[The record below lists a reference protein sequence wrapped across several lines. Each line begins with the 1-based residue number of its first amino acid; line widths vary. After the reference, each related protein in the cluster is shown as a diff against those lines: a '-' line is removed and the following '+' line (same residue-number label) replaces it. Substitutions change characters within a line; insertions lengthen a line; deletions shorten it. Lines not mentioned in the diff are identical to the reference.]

1 MPPLL
6 FCAVRARLEYI
17 TQLEAE
23 VQDLKHLRTETAQRA
38 LVAESEKE
46 NIAAQAL
53 RNQEIAG
60 QNRKLAVVT
69 EQQAV
74 VERTYLLSQYARAK
88 ANEEEALRQLKE
100 VSTENHF
107 LKLDFA
113 SAKLQHTAQV
123 KHLERDIQIL
133 KDEKV
138 STVHTLV
145 ENYEKVIHEQIV
157 SHRDFM
163 EEVIDFLK
171 HIVDLADGLKVKQV
185 KIDSVADIERRTED
199 LENFNR
205 VTLKDYV
212 KDAKDFLLLD
222 PLLREVALGKEI
234 FKTAEELEA
243 LRLSEESRLEAEE
256 LANRDREEAV
266 LRDREERAR
275 IRTLA
280 EEAPRLQALVQQ
292 LEGQVRELRAENDD
306 LKVALSKQD
315 LAIRRQQSD
324 ALQVSKAERDGPG
337 GTHPA
342 HAGVGARGGHGA
354 GTAADGV
361 SDSTDDAGPAG
372 PAPAADRGDTEPEM
386 AAADVEVRLDR
397 SFDEIPEGSEAR
409 RRFEELFLE
418 DVARALGVSRELLQI
433 REVRRDQNPVHSA
446 RAAVASPSH
455 RALAWSLGR
464 SRKWARALVK
474 DEMDSL
480 GTIL

>member
-1 MPPLL
+1 MRLFKYLL
-6 FCAVRARLEYI
+6 MFHLCAVRARLDYI

-23 VQDLKHLRTETAQRA
+23 IQDLKHLKFETAQRA

-60 QNRKLAVVT
+60 QSKKLAVVT

-74 VERTYLLSQYARAK
+74 VEKSYLLSQYARAK

-100 VSTENHF
+100 VKTENQF
-107 LKLDFA
+107 IKLDFA
-113 SAKLQHTAQV
+113 SAKLQQAAQV

-145 ENYEKVIHEQIV
+145 QNYEKVVYEQMV

-199 LENFNR
+199 LENYNR
-205 VTLKDYV
+205 ITLKDHV

-222 PLLREVALGKEI
+222 PLLRDVALGKEI
-234 FKTAEELEA
+234 FKSAEELEA
-243 LRLSEESRLEAEE
+243 LRLSEESRMEAEE
-256 LANRDREEAV
+256 LAQRDHEEAV
-266 LRDREERAR
+266 RRDREERAR
-275 IRTLA
+275 IRALA
-280 EEAPRLQALVQQ
+280 EEAPRLQSMVRQ
-292 LEGQVRELRAENDD
+292 LEEQLRELRAENDD
-306 LKVALSKQD
+306 LKVAMSQQD

-324 ALQVSKAERDGPG
+324 APHPSKAL
-337 GTHPA
+337 
-342 HAGVGARGGHGA
+342 HATAVSTVLTGHTGMRS
-354 GTAADGV
+354 DGV
-361 SDSTDDAGPAG
+361 PGVAGGGDDDGRPPGPM
-372 PAPAADRGDTEPEM
+372 PSADRGDSEPDL

-397 SFDEIPEGSEAR
+397 NFDEIPEGSEAR
-409 RRFEELFLE
+409 RRFEELFLD
-418 DVARALGVSRELLQI
+418 DVSRALGVPRELLQI
-433 REVRRDQNPVHSA
+433 REVMQMSF
-446 RAAVASPSH
+446 
-455 RALAWSLGR
+455 
-464 SRKWARALVK
+464 
-474 DEMDSL
+474 
-480 GTIL
+480 